1 MLQQKDNILAP
12 WTLLDNL
19 YYNPKQLIVTEPN
32 TINIDRKPIY
42 VKKYLSNLDKS
53 KLTTHGHRFLEHI
66 QSGKPKEYA
75 IKKLGWTQREYL
87 ISKYDFLEA
96 CGVTLER
103 PPLPGVPK
111 EIIIKRI
118 TLTPEQIS
126 KLSDRAKLF
135 YDLVKKRFNRKTNRK
150 GISYKFQTH
159 DRTSVRNQNPCRKW
173 ITFYGYVLLYVF
185 LFLKH
190 WN

>member
-1 MLQQKDNILAP
+1 
-12 WTLLDNL
+12 
-19 YYNPKQLIVTEPN
+19 
-32 TINIDRKPIY
+32 
-42 VKKYLSNLDKS
+42 LSNLDKS

-87 ISKYDFLEA
+87 IAKYDFLEA

-135 YDLVKKRFNRKTNRK
+135 YDLVKKGLTVRQIEREYRINSKHMTALRYE
-150 GISYKFQTH
+150 I
-159 DRTSVRNQNPCRKW
+159 RTLAEN
-173 ITFYGYVLLYVF
+173 G
-185 LFLKH
+185 
-190 WN
+190 